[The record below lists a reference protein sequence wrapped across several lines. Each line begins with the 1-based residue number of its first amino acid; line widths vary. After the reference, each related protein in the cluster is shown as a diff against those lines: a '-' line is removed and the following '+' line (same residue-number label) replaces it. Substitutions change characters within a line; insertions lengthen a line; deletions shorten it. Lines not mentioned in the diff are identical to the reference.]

1 VTESVSQVTF
11 SLDAKENVTTSGNIT
26 LSGLANGNHNIT
38 VYAMD
43 KAGNTASQT
52 IYFTIAEPFPTA
64 TVAAVSGTVVAV
76 ACIGLL
82 LYYRKRS
89 RGLNL

>member
-43 KAGNTASQT
+43 EAGNTAFQT
-52 IYFTIAEPFPTA
+52 IYFTVAEPFPIVP
-64 TVAAVSGTVVAV
+64 VAAVSVAV
-76 ACIGLL
+76 ALVVAGLL
-82 LYYRKRS
+82 VYHKHKRK
-89 RGLNL
+89 LVKKV